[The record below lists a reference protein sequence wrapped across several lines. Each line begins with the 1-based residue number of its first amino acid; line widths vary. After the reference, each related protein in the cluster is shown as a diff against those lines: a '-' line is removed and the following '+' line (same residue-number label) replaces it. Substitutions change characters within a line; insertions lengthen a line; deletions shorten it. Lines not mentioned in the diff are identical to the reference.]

1 MVERHQLR
9 RIIEETVQR
18 HAGAG
23 AITAL
28 PEAAV
33 SAVAEST
40 AVIETPV
47 AWRTWRGKCLGG
59 NPLGK
64 LLQKL

>member
-23 AITAL
+23 ATTAP
-28 PEAAV
+28 PEAAETGT
-33 SAVAEST
+33 VAEST

-64 LLQKL
+64 L

>member
-18 HAGAG
+18 HAGG
-23 AITAL
+23 AITAP

-47 AWRTWRGKCLGG
+47 AWRIVAREMPKGG
-59 NPLGK
+59 NPLG
-64 LLQKL
+64 